1 MDAPAACD
9 GEARGD
15 PGGPCR
21 TPAAARRE
29 FLTSYLPASLIIRS
43 PLRDVRGPVVRA
55 GRGGLCLLIDESRL
69 RTSKVRWRLEQ
80 KPLLCN
86 ILGRFVRVSP
96 KYRRRL
102 EAGFADQAPCEFRLG
117 LSQGVLEGRRCGVP
131 T

>member
-1 MDAPAACD
+1 MDTPAACD

-96 KYRRRL
+96 KYRPRL
-102 EAGFADQAPCEFRLG
+102 EAGFADQAPFEFRLG